1 MKVGFTLMPIAL
13 EGLGRIS
20 HLINIDTVEDLVIL
34 MKTVLTGNRIVFI
47 FCIFPL
53 TLLSTLFIPCY
64 QYLFIRP
71 IFFLIKLVIFF

>member
-34 MKTVLTGNRIVFI
+34 MKSVITG
-47 FCIFPL
+47 
-53 TLLSTLFIPCY
+53 T
-64 QYLFIRP
+64 YLVQSILEKNEEEKKRN
-71 IFFLIKLVIFF
+71 KERKKKW

>member
-34 MKTVLTGNRIVFI
+34 MKTVLTGKKVF
-47 FCIFPL
+47 
-53 TLLSTLFIPCY
+53 
-64 QYLFIRP
+64 
-71 IFFLIKLVIFF
+71 FFLPLLVFSFHFYYYLRINISIL

>member
-34 MKTVLTGNRIVFI
+34 MKTVLTGKNVFLFLPLLVFSFHFYYYLRIKI
-47 FCIFPL
+47 SIL
-53 TLLSTLFIPCY
+53 
-64 QYLFIRP
+64 
-71 IFFLIKLVIFF
+71 

>member
-34 MKTVLTGNRIVFI
+34 MKSVITGNFKTTER
-47 FCIFPL
+47 
-53 TLLSTLFIPCY
+53 
-64 QYLFIRP
+64 
-71 IFFLIKLVIFF
+71 KE